1 MANSIQRLKEGAET
15 RSVLIIDDDPEIA
28 ESLSRILRVFFRE
41 YVIASDGEEA
51 LALFYERFKAS
62 NPFTLV
68 VTDLELPKLGGLR
81 LIREIRAL
89 SPSQPIVILSAHDE
103 AAFMAEAI
111 AQNVQGYLL
120 KPLAMP
126 KLFNT
131 LEKVFS
137 LEHVADAAAESTLDP
152 ITGWNLFPVLNERIA
167 AGEESPITLM
177 RLRVNH
183 FNNIIAFVGE
193 DYANEYLTELSRLL
207 ESLVYEPKGE
217 FFRTATDEFCLLF
230 QGEHIDYAAELA
242 GNMASVVRY
251 FHTSERGIILNSTLS
266 VGIASGSGN
275 VLLHSKRALETTND
289 RSGGAVSVYSPL
301 REVDDPSITSSRDIL
316 RMIFNALVHEDIVPL
331 FQPIVDAHTLK
342 PAMYQSLI
350 RIRKDGQLYG
360 PDTFLNLAIS
370 MGQMVMITRSMIRNT
385 LQLYPLLEKG
395 TLVVINLSSNDLS
408 DEGLVAYIRFWT
420 ERFGIDPSSVAFQLI
435 NGIETLYDDA
445 PASTVS
451 ELQREGY
458 KIILNHFGA
467 GEFDLPLLLS
477 LKPDYINL
485 HPKVTE
491 KLGSDEGIG
500 HIIASMVEIVHLV
513 GSKAI
518 AKNISDAGHIAL
530 LNAARMDYI
539 QGYAVGDPFEVTYE

>member
-1 MANSIQRLKEGAET
+1 
-15 RSVLIIDDDPEIA
+15 
-28 ESLSRILRVFFRE
+28 
-41 YVIASDGEEA
+41 
-51 LALFYERFKAS
+51 
-62 NPFTLV
+62 
-68 VTDLELPKLGGLR
+68 
-81 LIREIRAL
+81 
-89 SPSQPIVILSAHDE
+89 
-103 AAFMAEAI
+103 
-111 AQNVQGYLL
+111 
-120 KPLAMP
+120 
-126 KLFNT
+126 
-131 LEKVFS
+131 
-137 LEHVADAAAESTLDP
+137 
-152 ITGWNLFPVLNERIA
+152 
-167 AGEESPITLM
+167 
-177 RLRVNH
+177 
-183 FNNIIAFVGE
+183 
-193 DYANEYLTELSRLL
+193 
-207 ESLVYEPKGE
+207 
-217 FFRTATDEFCLLF
+217 
-230 QGEHIDYAAELA
+230 
-242 GNMASVVRY
+242 MASVVRY

-395 TLVVINLSSNDLS
+395 TFVVIVLSSTS
-408 DEGLVAYIRFWT
+408 ATRLVAYIGSDRT
-420 ERFGIDPSSVAFQLI
+420 LRIDPPSVAQLI

-530 LNAARMDYI
+530 LNAARIDYI